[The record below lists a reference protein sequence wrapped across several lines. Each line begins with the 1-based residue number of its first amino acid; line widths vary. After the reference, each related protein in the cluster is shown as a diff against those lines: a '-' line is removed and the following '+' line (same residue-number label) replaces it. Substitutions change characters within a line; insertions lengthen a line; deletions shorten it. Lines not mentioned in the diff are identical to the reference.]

1 MKSTSLDEKIRSVF
15 GEFAVDKGLIRR
27 LGGSGD
33 DRHVPSYVMDWI
45 VTHNAKS
52 QASTRT
58 LERAV
63 QDFIAN
69 HLPAKGDKERIRF
82 KLSQGETLTL
92 LDAISVSVKLGKDVR
107 YLATIPCLDEQKA
120 IIDQSLIARHEGLLQ
135 GSTSAHVKICYDG
148 SPDAGGIR
156 VIDFKPMQT
165 GRISLEVFREC
176 RHAFSI
182 KEWLDVLIRTLG
194 YEPANYGEREKL
206 WMLCRL
212 IPVVHNR
219 VNVMELAPPGSGK
232 SYLYNNVSRHVWLT
246 AGEISPAVLFYNRQS
261 KTPGLLTRYD
271 LLVLDQAQS
280 IRFSNPAEIQAQL
293 KGYLEQGVYTRG
305 DCCAPRSAGWSS

>member
-1 MKSTSLDEKIRSVF
+1 M
-15 GEFAVDKGLIRR
+15 GA
-27 LGGSGD
+27 
-33 DRHVPSYVMDWI
+33 
-45 VTHNAKS
+45 
-52 QASTRT
+52 
-58 LERAV
+58 
-63 QDFIAN
+63 
-69 HLPAKGDKERIRF
+69 
-82 KLSQGETLTL
+82 
-92 LDAISVSVKLGKDVR
+92 
-107 YLATIPCLDEQKA
+107 
-120 IIDQSLIARHEGLLQ
+120 
-135 GSTSAHVKICYDG
+135 VKICYDG

-176 RHAFSI
+176 RHAFLI
-182 KEWLDVLIRTLG
+182 EEWLDVLIRTLG

-271 LLVLDQAQS
+271 LLVLDEAQL
-280 IRFSNPAEIQAQL
+280 IRFSNPAEIQRSLRDTWNRECTHVVTA
-293 KGYLEQGVYTRG
+293 
-305 DCCAPRSAGWSS
+305 APPRSAGWSS